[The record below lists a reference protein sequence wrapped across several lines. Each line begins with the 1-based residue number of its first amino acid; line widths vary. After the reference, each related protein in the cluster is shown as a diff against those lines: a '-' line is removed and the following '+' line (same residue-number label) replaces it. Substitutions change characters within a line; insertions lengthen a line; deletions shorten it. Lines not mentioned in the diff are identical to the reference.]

1 MSTFNELI
9 DFTRSTTGTYLDS
22 VVYGAEL
29 VVNNAFNDATGW
41 YEPRNSSTISAVSN
55 KLRSTADTGSTFG
68 SATTLAGLT
77 VGKQYKIQGT
87 ASSNNSSATV
97 RIRVAIPQ
105 DLGAGTYITIGET
118 LGSVTFNAN
127 FIAIAETMYV
137 GTIVTGHS
145 GGDYVEFDSGFSVKE
160 VTGGQVSGTPLL
172 RTAAINEPR
181 LEYDASGN
189 PLGLLIE
196 EARTNLLEYSEDFT
210 TGWGAINIVAT
221 PNIIASPDG
230 AVSGAKLQE
239 DSSGTGGP
247 RVYPAY
253 YVLTANQAQTFSCFF
268 KAGTSNYAYVTIR
281 HSNQNIAGA
290 EFDLANGTVNS
301 TQDNGNMTI
310 NGSDITSVGNGWY
323 RCSVTATCS
332 VSTISGLYLMGISD
346 GTGILNGG
354 YPLYALTG
362 KNIYAW
368 GAQVELG
375 SFPTSYIPT
384 SGSTVTRAVDSAV
397 ATLSNFYYRQKNG
410 SMFVEFTS
418 KYDES
423 AALFNRVYELGNAGT
438 SINRIMTYVK
448 TDETR
453 LSCSVWDNN
462 VFQAGTTLT
471 TSVPNGTGVY
481 SKAAYAW
488 ETNNARAALDGNLVG
503 SVDTSVSLTQTRDTL
518 GIMRGADS
526 TSQTLT
532 GYIKSI
538 QYYPLRLADA
548 RLETLT

>member
-1 MSTFNELI
+1 MSTFNDLI
-9 DFTRSTTGTYLDS
+9 TFTRSTTGTYLDS
-22 VVYGAEL
+22 VVYGDEL
-29 VVNNAFNDATGW
+29 VVNGTFDTNLNGW
-41 YEPRNSSTISAVSN
+41 S
-55 KLRSTADTGSTFG
+55 
-68 SATTLAGLT
+68 
-77 VGKQYKIQGT
+77 
-87 ASSNNSSATV
+87 
-97 RIRVAIPQ
+97 
-105 DLGAGTYITIGET
+105 GAGWVWSNGKAYDSGA
-118 LGSVTFNAN
+118 SVTEGLEQIFTTVADR
-127 FIAIAETMYV
+127 IYV
-137 GTIVTGHS
+137 IEYTLSGIS
-145 GGDYVEFDSGFSVKE
+145 GGTPSLKFEDQIVATHPTDVTNGRVIVRAAIINSKVEFIGGAATFSIDNVSVKE
-160 VTGGQVSGTPLL
+160 VIGGQVSGTPLL

-181 LEYDASGN
+181 LEYDAQGN
-189 PLGLLIE
+189 ALGLLIE
-196 EARTNLLEYSEDFT
+196 EARTNLLSYSQEFDDNYWT
-210 TGWGAINIVAT
+210 KTNAT
-221 PNIIASPDG
+221 
-230 AVSGAKLQE
+230 V
-239 DSSGTGGP
+239 
-247 RVYPAY
+247 
-253 YVLTANQAQTFSCFF
+253 TANQIAAPDGTNTGYKVNENAATTPHYILQTGFSFTSGEEYTQSVYA
-268 KAGTSNYAYVTIR
+268 KAGTN
-281 HSNQNIAGA
+281 NIVQLLGTSAAFGSQA
-290 EFDLANGTVNS
+290 WANFDLSDGT
-301 TQDNGNMTI
+301 I
-310 NGSDITSVGNGWY
+310 GSKGTATAAAIQSVGEGWY
-323 RCSVTATCS
+323 RCSITITVTAT
-332 VSTISGLYLMGISD
+332 SGGSAGL
-346 GTGILNGG
+346 T
-354 YPLYALTG
+354 ALVPTKTSSRVFAYEG
-362 KNIYAW
+362 NPSNHIYAW

-471 TSVPNGTGVY
+471 TPLPNGTGVY